1 MDKTHLRAFRMP
13 PTLSEQVDIAATE
26 RGMNFSEFMRYVLN
40 VFFDRRVGNSLPPVD
55 PSTTYETEPA
65 P

>member
-1 MDKTHLRAFRMP
+1 MDKTDFRAFRLP
-13 PTLSEQVDIAATE
+13 PTLSAQVDRAANE

-40 VFFDRRVGNSLPPVD
+40 VFFDRRVDNSLPPVD
-55 PSTTYETEPA
+55 PTAYETEPE